1 MTVGSL
7 IAAME
12 KHPRHAGRLT
22 EVRSFPERQ
31 GVFCQADHPLPPP
44 LQDHLARS
52 CINLYSH
59 QAETLEAFRRGE
71 NIILTTRTA
80 SGKTLAF
87 LLPVLERLYLEPGA
101 TALFL
106 YPTKALTYDQLKT
119 VDRLCSET
127 GISASPAVYDGDTPR
142 DRRPRIRQE
151 SRIVLS
157 NPHEIHQIL
166 PWHHQW
172 SRFLSGLSCVV
183 IDEGHRYRGVSGSH
197 MAYLLRRLR
206 RLCTRYGSEPRFI
219 VASATLAN
227 PAEFAGRLA
236 GVPFRTVSGDGA
248 PQGTRRFVLYNP
260 FRDGITAASFH
271 RDAAGVLI
279 ECMRHRLQTL
289 TFTGSRKMTELVA
302 LWAREEAVR
311 ERVGT
316 PDGIAAYRAGYLPEE
331 RREIE
336 RRLKSGSLAGVVST
350 NALELGIDIG
360 SLDGVILAGYPGTM
374 MATWQQSGRAGRRGE
389 ESVTFLIASPDPLDQ
404 YFMRHPDLFFG
415 SPHESAI
422 VDLENPYIVSGQL
435 LCAAAELP
443 LTAADSDCFGPRFQE
458 CADALK
464 AERLVAETPRG
475 LVYAGSRR
483 PHELVG
489 FSAISRDSFRV
500 ISNGRTLETMDRGQA
515 FREAHQGAVL
525 LHQGDQYLVDSM
537 DLGHGIVRVSPTDV
551 DYYTRPLKSVD
562 ITVRD
567 VRDSRR
573 FGDFMLSF
581 GEVEVSEQYYAYR
594 IIRNDAI
601 LGIEPLDLPP
611 LQFSTRA
618 VWFTPPE
625 SLGDDLIN
633 RGADPDGGLHGTEHA
648 LIAMM
653 PFQVLC
659 DRWDLGGLSVPSH
672 PATGGPAVFVY
683 DGYEGGIGLAEK
695 AYNIFGIL
703 VRHTYALV
711 SECPCDEGC
720 PACIYSPK
728 CGNDN
733 QPLDKEGTILI
744 LEALCR
750 AAGVNPGE
758 IQKR

>member
-7 IAAME
+7 LAALE
-12 KHPRHAGRLT
+12 THSRHGGSLT
-22 EVRSFPERQ
+22 EVRHFPEQ
-31 GVFCQADHPLPPP
+31 QAVFAQANHQLPPP
-44 LQDHLARS
+44 LQDHLSRS
-52 CINLYSH
+52 LIHLYSH
-59 QAETLEAFRRGE
+59 QAEALDAFRQGE
-71 NIILTTRTA
+71 HVILTTRTA

-87 LLPVLERLYLEPGA
+87 LLPVLERLYHDPVA

-106 YPTKALTYDQLKT
+106 YPTKALSNDQLRT
-119 VDRLCSET
+119 VTQLCQDT
-127 GISASPAVYDGDTPR
+127 GISTSPAVYDGDTPH
-142 DRRPRIRQE
+142 DRRPRIRQD

-157 NPHEIHQIL
+157 NPYELHQIL

-172 SRFLSGLSCVV
+172 SRFLSGLCCVV
-183 IDEGHRYRGVSGSH
+183 IDEAHRYRGVPGSH
-197 MAYLLRRLR
+197 MAFLLRRLR
-206 RLCTRYGSEPRFI
+206 RLCARYGSNPRFI

-227 PAEFAGRLA
+227 PAEFAGNLC
-236 GVPFRTVSGDGA
+236 GVPFRTVCGDGA
-248 PQGTRRFVLYNP
+248 PQGSRRFVLYNP
-260 FRDGITAASFH
+260 FGNGNAEGSFH
-271 RDAAGVLI
+271 RDAAGVLV

-302 LWAREEAVR
+302 LWAREGAVR
-311 ERVGT
+311 ERVGSA
-316 PDGIAAYRAGYLPEE
+316 DGIAAYRAGYLPEE

-336 RRLKSGSLAGVVST
+336 SRLKSGSLAAVVST

-374 MATWQQSGRAGRRGE
+374 MATWQQSGRAGRRGD
-389 ESVTFLIASPDPLDQ
+389 ESVTFLVASANPLDQ

-443 LTAADSDCFGPRFQE
+443 LTPSDAVYFGHRFQE

-464 AERLVAETPRG
+464 TERLVADTPRG

-489 FSAISRDSFRV
+489 FSGISRDSFRV

-537 DLGHGIVRVSPTDV
+537 DLANGIIRVSPSEV

-562 ITVRD
+562 ITVRR
-567 VRDSRR
+567 VRESRPFSDFTIS
-573 FGDFMLSF
+573 FGD
-581 GEVEVSEQYYAYR
+581 VEVCEQYYAYR

-611 LQFSTRA
+611 LRFSTRA
-618 VWFTPPE
+618 VWFTTPE
-625 SLGDDLIN
+625 KLEYDL
-633 RGADPDGGLHGTEHA
+633 RAAGADADGGLHGTEHA

-653 PFQVLC
+653 PFRVLC
-659 DRWDLGGLSVPSH
+659 DRWDLGGLSVASH

-695 AYNIFGIL
+695 AYDIFADL
-703 VRHTYALV
+703 VRHTLALV
-711 SECPCDEGC
+711 KECPCEEGC

-733 QPLDKEGTILI
+733 QPLDKKGTILI
-744 LEALCR
+744 LEALYR
-750 AAGVNPGE
+750 AAEEGNPE
-758 IQKR
+758 KDN

>member
-7 IAAME
+7 LAALE
-12 KHPRHAGRLT
+12 RHPRHGSCLADIR
-22 EVRSFPERQ
+22 RFPARQ
-31 GVFCQADHPLPPP
+31 GEFCTADPPLPPP
-44 LQDHLARS
+44 LQDYLVRGGIS
-52 CINLYSH
+52 LYSH
-59 QAETLEAFRRGE
+59 QAEALNAFRNGE
-71 NIILTTRTA
+71 HVILTTRTA

-87 LLPVLERLYLEPGA
+87 LLPVLERLYLDPAA

-106 YPTKALTYDQLKT
+106 YPTKALTNDQLGTIKQ
-119 VDRLCSET
+119 LCRET
-127 GISASPAVYDGDTPR
+127 GIAASPAVYDGDTPR
-142 DRRPRIRQE
+142 DRRPRIRQD
-151 SRIVLS
+151 SRIILS
-157 NPHEIHQIL
+157 NPHELHQIL

-183 IDEGHRYRGVSGSH
+183 IDEGHRYRGVTGSH
-197 MAYLLRRLR
+197 MAFLLRRLR
-206 RLCTRYGSEPRFI
+206 RICARYGSDPLFI
-219 VASATLAN
+219 LASATLAN
-227 PAEFAGRLA
+227 PAEFAGRLV

-248 PQGTRRFVLYNP
+248 PQGSRRFVLYNP
-260 FRDGITAASFH
+260 FRNGSSEGSFH

-302 LWAREEAVR
+302 LWAREGAVR

-316 PDGIAAYRAGYLPEE
+316 ADGIAAYRAGYLPEE

-336 RRLKSGSLAGVVST
+336 GRLKAGSLAGVVST

-374 MATWQQSGRAGRRGE
+374 MATWQQSGRAGRRGG
-389 ESVTFLIASPDPLDQ
+389 ESVTVLVASANPLDQ

-443 LTAADSDCFGPRFQE
+443 LAASDSVYFGPRFQE
-458 CADALK
+458 CADALM
-464 AERLVAETPRG
+464 AERLVSATPRG
-475 LVYAGSRR
+475 LVFSGRRR
-483 PHELVG
+483 PHELIG
-489 FSAISRDSFRV
+489 FSGITRDSFRV
-500 ISNGRTLETMDRGQA
+500 IANGRTLETMDRGQA

-537 DLGHGIVRVSPTDV
+537 DLAQGIVRVSPTDV
-551 DYYTRPLKSVD
+551 DYYTRPLKSVE
-562 ITVRD
+562 ITVREI
-567 VRDSRR
+567 RDSCT
-573 FGDFMLSF
+573 FGGFSLSF
-581 GEVEVSEQYYAYR
+581 GDVEVREQYYAYR

-611 LQFSTRA
+611 LRFTTRA
-618 VWFTPPE
+618 IWFTIPDQLE
-625 SLGDDLIN
+625 SDIQAA
-633 RGADPDGGLHGTEHA
+633 GADPDGGLHGTEHA

-653 PFQVLC
+653 PFRVLC

-695 AYNIFGIL
+695 AYTIFGDL
-703 VRHTYALV
+703 VRHTLALV
-711 SECPCDEGC
+711 RECPCEEGC
-720 PACIYSPK
+720 PSCIYSPK

-733 QPLDKEGTILI
+733 QPLDKKGTILI

-750 AAGVNPGE
+750 AGGVE
-758 IQKR
+758 SQTDSTT